1 MSRDSSSRNSSARR
15 RRPCCFGGSCRF
27 CPNRPTRSSFARS
40 RPVGDIASRA
50 LSVHPRFGA
59 ETDRVPDLSEHSE
72 NIRWHELLAAEDG
85 SPAGGAPNA
94 RIPRPVSQPASP
106 VARVSWRARFA
117 DPMVAAVVALG
128 ITQITAWGTSYY
140 CLGVLAAPISQDMG
154 WSRGFVFLGFTVAL
168 LTMGIVSTAVGRAI
182 DRRGA
187 RAVMT
192 LGTVVVSAGLFALAH
207 VHSAAT
213 YLVVWA
219 FLGLGMRLCLYDAA
233 FAALVQVTPSR
244 GRMAISYLTLF
255 GAFASS
261 VFWLIGHALNEQVG
275 WRQTLVWFALINLA
289 VCLPL
294 HWLGLARRET
304 VDAGGTRTA
313 GAAASPDG
321 PPLEGRTRSVAIALF
336 AVIMSLNG
344 FVFGVISVQLV
355 PLLEAA
361 GLATAA
367 AVWVASLKGVAQ
379 FGGRVV
385 EILFGRNL
393 RSITVGRIAV
403 AVLPPS
409 LLLLLAGTGSLP
421 LVVAFTLLMGA
432 SQGVITIVRG
442 AVPLALFG
450 AKGYGAVLGVIATPV
465 LVVNAA
471 SPTVFAW
478 IVDHWGWGPARA
490 SLLASCSAAWLAM
503 ELMSRWYERRREI
516 APNGARE
523 ADVEAVRQ

>member
-1 MSRDSSSRNSSARR
+1 MR
-15 RRPCCFGGSCRF
+15 
-27 CPNRPTRSSFARS
+27 
-40 RPVGDIASRA
+40 
-50 LSVHPRFGA
+50 LS
-59 ETDRVPDLSEHSE
+59 
-72 NIRWHELLAAEDG
+72 
-85 SPAGGAPNA
+85 
-94 RIPRPVSQPASP
+94 
-106 VARVSWRARFA
+106 

-140 CLGVLAAPISQDMG
+140 CLGVLAGPIRQDTG

-168 LTMGIVSTAVGRAI
+168 LVMGLVSSAVGRAI

-187 RAVMT
+187 RSVMT
-192 LGTVVVSAGLFALAH
+192 LGTVLVSIGLFALSQARSEA
-207 VHSAAT
+207 V
-213 YLVVWA
+213 YLAVWA

-233 FAALVQVTPSR
+233 FAALVQVAPSR
-244 GRMAISYLTLF
+244 GRQAISYLTLF

-261 VFWLIGHALNEQVG
+261 VFWVVGHALEEQLG
-275 WRQTLVWFALINLA
+275 WRQTLVVFALINLA

-294 HWLGLARRET
+294 HWFGLSRRES
-304 VDAGGTRTA
+304 VDRSAGPAGGSV
-313 GAAASPDG
+313 ASADG
-321 PPLEGRTRSVAIALF
+321 PPLEGTTRSIAIALF
-336 AVIMSLNG
+336 ALIMSLNG

-361 GLATAA
+361 GLATAL
-367 AVWVASLKGVAQ
+367 AVWIASLKGVAQ

-385 EILFGRNL
+385 EIVFARNL
-393 RSITVGRIAV
+393 RAITVGRIAIGI
-403 AVLPPS
+403 LPPA
-409 LLLLLAGTGSLP
+409 LALLLAGTGSLP

-478 IVDHWGWGPARA
+478 IVDRWGWATGRV
-490 SLLASCSAAWLAM
+490 SLLVACSSAWLAM
-503 ELMSRWYERRREI
+503 ELMSRWYERQRAAAI
-516 APNGARE
+516 SVDTHATPAPAARI
-523 ADVEAVRQ
+523 R